1 MRASFDLYYDD
12 TLVLQVNG
20 QPMDKF
26 MRSALWKVRFAR
38 ISGYSRCVEGQKII
52 FSKDLTVSQCETVRS
67 VVEDLAARDYVVSVG
82 TSCAVHVAEADSHMS
97 ERASVG
103 LAIKAHDEVVLPQFE
118 EFRRVVGSEMVRPL
132 REQQAWDSFYMMSMR
147 ACSNFSVPGSG
158 KTASV
163 LGTFAFLRAK
173 GMASRILVISPKN
186 AFGSWRDEWRAC
198 YGEQCACR
206 SLCFHDEE
214 YRGWGREQKAGE
226 LAWNYTRYNLLLMN
240 YESCQSLQS
249 ELAEIASSDTL
260 LVFDEVHKV
269 KRIGG
274 KRAGA
279 ALEIAKE
286 APYVIALTGTPIPNS
301 YSDIFNL
308 LHIMYPDDYASHF
321 GFTKKQLEKPDDAL
335 IDVIND
341 AVRPFFCRTN
351 KNMLG
356 VPLPEP
362 DQIIEV
368 PASQEE
374 NELLVELK
382 RATGENHLA
391 LIIRILQLES
401 DSDMLFGAI
410 SESDLAGLLE
420 DDDVKA
426 VRDEG
431 LPQNDFNRQLVER
444 SFPSQKELACIKKV
458 EELVAAGKPVIV
470 WCVFIRS
477 IENLL
482 RAFTDSGISAVAISG
497 ETDMAAR
504 ARSLDAFKAGEV
516 SVLIT
521 NPHTLAESVSLH
533 GVCHDAIYF
542 EYGYNLI
549 HLLQSKDR
557 IHRLGLPVDQYT
569 QYYFLQTVFK
579 TGGKAWSLDSNIYER
594 LKEKEQ
600 TMLDAI
606 DSDCLEAGATDVND
620 IEVVFKGLFD

>member
-1 MRASFDLYYDD
+1 MKPSFDLYYDGA
-12 TLVLQVNG
+12 LVLQVNG
-20 QPMDKF
+20 QSMDKF

-38 ISGYSRCVEGQKII
+38 ISGYSWRVEGQKII
-52 FSKDLTVSQCETVRS
+52 FSRGLTVSQCETVRS
-67 VVEDLAARDYVVSVG
+67 VVDNLAARDYAVSVG
-82 TSCAVHVAEADSHMS
+82 TSYAAHVAEADSHLR

-103 LAIKAHDEVVLPQFE
+103 LTIKARGEVVLPQFE
-118 EFRRVVGSEMVRPL
+118 EFRRVVDSEMVRPL
-132 REQQAWDSFYMMSMR
+132 REQQAWDSFYMTSMR
-147 ACSNFSVPGSG
+147 SCSNFSVPGSG

-214 YRGWGREQKAGE
+214 YSGWGREQKAGE

-249 ELAEIASSDTL
+249 ELASIASSDTL

-274 KRAGA
+274 KRASA
-279 ALEIAKE
+279 ALEIAKG

-301 YSDIFNL
+301 YCDIFNL
-308 LHIMYPDDYASHF
+308 LHIMYPDDYVSYF
-321 GFTKKQLEKPDDAL
+321 GFSKKQLEKPDGAL
-335 IDVIND
+335 VGKIND

-351 KNMLG
+351 KSMLG

-362 DQIIEV
+362 DEIIRV

-374 NELLVELK
+374 NELLAVLK
-382 RATGENHLA
+382 RDAGENHLA
-391 LIIRILQLES
+391 LIVRILQLES
-401 DSDMLFGAI
+401 VPDMLFSVI
-410 SESDLAGLLE
+410 SDCDLAGLLE
-420 DDDVKA
+420 DDDIKTVK
-426 VRDEG
+426 DDG
-431 LPQNDFNRQLVER
+431 LPKNDFNQQLVER
-444 SFPSQKELACIKKV
+444 SFPSQKETACIKKV
-458 EELVAAGKPVIV
+458 QELVAAGKSVIV

-477 IENLL
+477 IRNLICAL
-482 RAFTDSGISAVAISG
+482 TDAGISAVAISG
-497 ETDMAAR
+497 ETDMATR
-504 ARSLDAFKAGEV
+504 GRSLEAFKAGEA

-533 GVCHDAIYF
+533 GVCHDAIYY

-557 IHRLGLPVDQYT
+557 IHRLGLPEGQYT
-569 QYYFLQTVFK
+569 QYYFLQAIFNA
-579 TGGKAWSLDSNIYER
+579 GGKEWSLDSNIYER
-594 LKEKEQ
+594 LREKEQ

-606 DSDCLEAGATDVND
+606 DSDRLETGAMDEND
-620 IEVVFKGLFD
+620 IEIVFRGLFD

>member
-67 VVEDLAARDYVVSVG
+67 VVEDLAARDYGVSVG

-103 LAIKAHDEVVLPQFE
+103 LAIKAHDEVVRPQFE

-351 KNMLG
+351 KSMLG

-362 DQIIEV
+362 DEIIRV
-368 PASQEE
+368 VASQEE
-374 NELLVELK
+374 NELLAELK
-382 RATGENHLA
+382 RNAGGNHLA

-401 DSDMLFGAI
+401 DPDMLFGAI
-410 SESDLAGLLE
+410 SDSDLAGLLE
-420 DDDVKA
+420 DDDIKA
-426 VRDEG
+426 VKDDG
-431 LPQNDFNRQLVER
+431 LPQSDFHRQLVDR
-444 SFPSQKELACIKKV
+444 SFPSQKETACIKKV
-458 EELVAAGKPVIV
+458 KELVAAGKSVIV

-477 IENLL
+477 IGNLL
-482 RAFTDSGISAVAISG
+482 RALTDAGISAVAISG
-497 ETDMAAR
+497 ETDMTVR
-504 ARSLDAFKAGEV
+504 NQSLDAFKAGKV
-516 SVLIT
+516 NVLIT

-533 GVCHDAIYF
+533 GVCHDAIYY

-557 IHRLGLPVDQYT
+557 IHRLGLPDGQYT
-569 QYYFLQTVFK
+569 QYYFMQTVFSA
-579 TGGKAWSLDSNIYER
+579 GGKEWSLDSNIYER

-606 DSDCLEAGATDVND
+606 DSGRLETGATDEDD
-620 IEVVFKGLFD
+620 IEIVFRGLFG